1 MPNTTTILI
10 VDDQPTNVR
19 VLFDALEQASY
30 IVRAVNS
37 GEAAIASVR
46 HSCPDLILLDVMM
59 PGLDGFETCRRL
71 KADPRTK
78 DVPIIFVTAL
88 AESIDEVE
96 GLAIGAVDYITKPI
110 RVEIALARIRTHLTV
125 SKLQHALQQ
134 QNEELDAYARMV
146 AHDLK
151 NPLTA
156 ILSGAQ
162 LLGSSPKIQESNEF
176 TAYVDIIYNASRHA
190 VVTIDSLL
198 MMASVRRAYI
208 LHEPLNMKIILGQ
221 VMLQLSSMVEQH
233 QGIIELPEEWPV
245 ASGHAPWIVQVWM
258 NYISNGLKYG
268 GNPPRLMLG
277 ADRYRDTIRFWVQ
290 DNGTGLLPND
300 RAKLFK
306 EGVRLHAPRNDSH
319 GLGLAL
325 VRTIIEKLGG
335 EVGVESVLGTGSRF
349 YFTLPAV

>member
-37 GEAAIASVR
+37 GEAAITSVR
-46 HSCPDLILLDVMM
+46 HTCPDLILLDVMM

-71 KADPRTK
+71 KADPQTK
-78 DVPIIFVTAL
+78 DVPVIFVTAL
-88 AESIDEVE
+88 TESIDEVE

-110 RVEIALARIRTHLTV
+110 RVETALARIRTHLMV
-125 SKLQHALQQ
+125 SKLQRTLQQ
-134 QNEELDAYARMV
+134 QNEALDAYARMV

-162 LLGSSPKIQESNEF
+162 LLTSSSKIRESEDLI
-176 TAYVDIIYNASRHA
+176 AYVDIIYSASRHA

-198 MMASVRRAYI
+198 MMARIRRTAI
-208 LHEPLNMKIILGQ
+208 VHEPLNMEMIISQ
-221 VMLQLSSMVEQH
+221 VLLQLSSMVEQTH
-233 QGIIELPEEWPV
+233 ATIKTPKEWPI
-245 ASGHAPWIVQVWM
+245 ASGHAPWIIQVWM

-268 GNPPRLMLG
+268 GDPPHLVLG
-277 ADRYRDTIRFWVQ
+277 ADRDRDKVRFWVE
-290 DNGTGLLPND
+290 DNGSGLRPED

-306 EGVRLHAPRNDSH
+306 EGVRLHAPRTDSH

-335 EVGVESVLGTGSRF
+335 EVGVESAVGSGSRF
-349 YFTLPAV
+349 YFTLPAI